1 MIEREF
7 VADGKTVLFIKE
19 YLRKRLRDAL
29 ISKIEVIKT
38 PLMTRIIIYAAKP
51 GLVIGKKGTRIR
63 EVTEEIK
70 KKFKVSNPQI
80 EVVPVENPILDA
92 QVQAERIALA
102 LERGMRWRPLVNST
116 VRRIMEAGARG
127 VEIVVKGKLGARN
140 AKAQKGR
147 VYAGYM
153 KKVGDPAKLV
163 DVGFSEA
170 FTKWGII
177 GVRVRIV
184 HPDVRFPDQITV
196 PDIKVE
202 VTDLEGQGAQGE
214 IGGGTE
220 GAAEGATS

>member
-7 VADGKTVLFIKE
+7 VGDAKTILFIKE

-38 PLMTRIIIYAAKP
+38 PLLTRIVIYAAKP
-51 GLVIGKKGTRIR
+51 GLVIGKKGAKIK

-70 KKFKVSNPQI
+70 KKFKINNPQI
-80 EVVPVENPILDA
+80 EVIPVENPILDA
-92 QVQAERIALA
+92 QVQAERIALSI
-102 LERGMRWRPLVNST
+102 ERGVAWRPLINST
-116 VRRIMEAGARG
+116 LRRIMAAGAQG
-127 VEIVVKGKLGARN
+127 AEIIVKGKLGARN

-170 FTKWGII
+170 FTKWGIV
-177 GVRVRIV
+177 GVTVRIV
-184 HPDVRFPDQITV
+184 HPNVRFPDQITV
-196 PDIKVE
+196 PE
-202 VTDLEGQGAQGE
+202 VKIDEGQGAQAE
-214 IGGGTE
+214 VAGG
-220 GAAEGATS
+220 AEGTPQGPQG

>member
-7 VADGKTVLFIKE
+7 IADSKVILFVKE
-19 YLRKRLRDAL
+19 YLKKRLRDAL

-38 PLMTRIIIYAAKP
+38 PLMTRIIIHAAKP
-51 GLVIGKKGTRIR
+51 GLVIGKKGARIR
-63 EVTEEIK
+63 EITEDVK
-70 KKFKVSNPQI
+70 RMFNVSNPQI
-80 EVVPVENPILDA
+80 EVVPVDNPYLDA

-102 LERGMRWRPLVNST
+102 LERGMRWRPLLNST
-116 VRRIMEAGARG
+116 VRRIMEAGATG
-127 VEIVVKGKLGARN
+127 VEIIVKGKLGARN

-163 DVGFSEA
+163 DAGFSEA

-177 GVRVRIV
+177 GVKVRIV
-184 HPDVRFPDQITV
+184 RPDVRFPDKIAV

-202 VTDLEGQGAQGE
+202 VTDVESKGASGEVGGGAEGPAQGVK
-214 IGGGTE
+214 
-220 GAAEGATS
+220 S